1 MTVVSPI
8 PFVLHCANHLYAASR
23 GSNIKQ
29 TTYWICLPGFRGE
42 NLNLAI
48 CNIFAR
54 ALLRINPPPGHHGNV
69 KTNCAHQLSPGEKT
83 RRRHSVMTSPE
94 NPSECSVS
102 SAAHQLT
109 WVQIWVSS
117 ECSSEC
123 WVSSAADQL
132 LTYFSNVAPCAS
144 LQWLSRGAPLLHC
157 WDLVM
162 FQPRLEDQTSF
173 GQTVKNYISET
184 RVTED
189 LIWKS

>member
-1 MTVVSPI
+1 MYEEREQGD
-8 PFVLHCANHLYAASR
+8 HHLARSSHACSIATYP
-23 GSNIKQ
+23 

-69 KTNCAHQLSPGEKT
+69 KTNCTHQLRPGEKT
-83 RRRHSVMTSPE
+83 RRRHLVMTSPE

-117 ECSSEC
+117 EC
-123 WVSSAADQL
+123 WVSPAADQL
-132 LTYFSNVAPCAS
+132 LTCFSNVAPCAS

-173 GQTVKNYISET
+173 GQN
-184 RVTED
+184 
-189 LIWKS
+189 